1 MRFGLVAGVA
11 LTVAAFGCDDGDDD
25 NGAGGGGGGDM
36 GVAASALTVAT
47 YNAGIARGFVNHAG
61 PRVPAVAAALGEID
75 VDVLCL
81 QEVWD
86 VPDRQAI
93 EAGAGFAHSYNIPA
107 DPGECEGAACAPDDV
122 NPLLE
127 CYEPNCADAPPG
139 QIVMCANEFCPDQV
153 NALPGPCIAC
163 IAGALTDEATIDD
176 LINACGP
183 DAAAAQGC
191 YAYDGSFGTD
201 ILSKYPLADTDALV
215 FDSSLNRRAALYARV
230 TGTPQGDVHV
240 FCTHLSAVF
249 ENIPHPGAM
258 DGGSWAG
265 EQRAQIDALRAWIDV
280 KAGDGKVIV
289 MGDFNTGPAVGA
301 SVAAEVPENYEALIA
316 GFDPTFSGS
325 ADAACTFCGDNSL
338 VTGVDRDKSVL
349 LDHVLIRGFDGV
361 STQGEVILDQTV
373 TLDVDGMSVEA
384 ALSDHYGVQVR
395 IE

>member
-1 MRFGLVAGVA
+1 MRHVSLGGLVLA
-11 LTVAAFGCDDGDDD
+11 LAAFGCDDGDDD
-25 NGAGGGGGGDM
+25 PGGGDA
-36 GVAASALTVAT
+36 GVQTGALTVAT
-47 YNAGIARGFVNHAG
+47 FNAGIARGFVNHAG
-61 PRVPAVAAALGEID
+61 PRVQAVSTALSEID

-93 EAGAGFAHSYNIPA
+93 EAGAGLEHTYNIPA
-107 DPGECEGAACAPDDV
+107 DAGECEGAACAPDDV
-122 NPLLE
+122 NPLLM

-139 QIVMCANEFCPDQV
+139 TIVECANEHCPDQV

-176 LINACGP
+176 LIGACGP
-183 DAAAAQGC
+183 DSEAARGC

-201 ILSKYPLADTDALV
+201 IVSKYPLADTDALV
-215 FDSSLNRRAALYARV
+215 FESSLNRRAVLYARA

-249 ENIPHPGAM
+249 ENIPHPGEA
-258 DGGSWAG
+258 DGGSWEA
-265 EQRAQIDALRAWIDV
+265 EQRAQIDAMRAWIDE
-280 KAGDGKVIV
+280 KAGGGKVVV
-289 MGDFNTGPAVGA
+289 MGDFNTGPAVA
-301 SVAAEVPENYEALIA
+301 DRVLAEVPENYEALIE
-316 GFDPTFSGS
+316 GYDPTYTAQDD
-325 ADAACTFCGDNSL
+325 ADCTFCGDNAL

-349 LDHVLIRGFDGV
+349 LDHVLIRGFEGA
-361 STQGEVILDQTV
+361 STQGEIILDQQI
-373 TLDVDGMSVEA
+373 TLDIEGMSVPA